1 MRIRISIHNS
11 RLCVVFFERAWGAKI
26 NHRWRWQ
33 SKCSF
38 SLVIYEWNFNV
49 FSAPHF
55 LSPFST
61 RVQRTK
67 QLKEFRVDSAKF
79 SHISQHTAGTLSAQ
93 RKWKVDK
100 NRKVE
105 SANSLESHLTIILLL
120 LKLHFFSKWFSISIS
135 ISVSFGFIFSFF
147 PHSSKK
153 NLNFSS
159 LAFRQEEKVSEIDH
173 LIIFL
178 LLPILRLPVFLF
190 HNKINVVWIDSTNES
205 RWKMMEGKV
214 K

>member
-55 LSPFST
+55 LSPLST
-61 RVQRTK
+61 RVQWTK

-79 SHISQHTAGTLSAQ
+79 SHISQHTAGTLSAR
-93 RKWKVDK
+93 RKLKVDK

-105 SANSLESHLTIILLL
+105 STNSPESHLTIISLL

-135 ISVSFGFIFSFF
+135 ISVSFGFFLILLR
-147 PHSSKK
+147 K

-178 LLPILRLPVFLF
+178 LLPIFRLPFFLF
-190 HNKINVVWIDSTNES
+190 HNKINVIWIDSENES
-205 RWKMMEGKV
+205 RWKTMEGKV